1 MNPNAPKAHPLKR
14 VIKSFYY
21 ALRGI
26 WELFLYTPNS
36 RIHLLCAI
44 AVVILAAI
52 LGVSKVEWLIL
63 VLTIFLVFSM
73 ETMNS
78 ALEKLADRVSPEY
91 SPLIRDAK
99 DLAAGA
105 VLLVAIG
112 AVIVGLIIFI
122 PYLF

>member
-1 MNPNAPKAHPLKR
+1 M
-14 VIKSFYY
+14 
-21 ALRGI
+21 
-26 WELFLYTPNS
+26 
-36 RIHLLCAI
+36 
-44 AVVILAAI
+44 
-52 LGVSKVEWLIL
+52 SKVEWLIL

-73 ETMNS
+73 EAMNS

>member
-1 MNPNAPKAHPLKR
+1 MKPNAPKTHPLKR
-14 VIKSFYY
+14 VIKSFHY

-26 WELFLYTPNS
+26 WELFLYTPNA

-73 ETMNS
+73 EAMNS

-112 AVIVGLIIFI
+112 AVIVGLIIFS